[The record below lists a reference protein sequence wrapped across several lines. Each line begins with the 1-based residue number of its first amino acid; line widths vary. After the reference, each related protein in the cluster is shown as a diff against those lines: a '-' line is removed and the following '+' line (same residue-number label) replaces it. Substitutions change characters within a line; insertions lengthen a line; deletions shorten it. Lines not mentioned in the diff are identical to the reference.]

1 MELKNLKHIHF
12 TGIKGV
18 AMTSLALCA
27 QDNNITVTGTDT
39 DEIFVTDEVLK
50 ERNIKWDVGFGNN
63 NWIKK
68 PDLLITT
75 GAHGGFNN
83 TEVISAKENG
93 IPVISQAEALNL
105 FSKGKELISVC
116 GVGGKTTISSIVAA
130 IFQMNNINISYAI
143 GVGKIYPIG
152 YGGKYSEKSKYF
164 ICEADEFVVSPGVD
178 NRPKF
183 SILSPKIVVVTN
195 IEHDHPD
202 IYPSITDT
210 KNAYLNF
217 FNKLPK
223 DGLLIAYKDN
233 KNTMEIVEELKDV
246 PYITYGFS
254 EESDW
259 KITDVLIK
267 DGYQIVNIK
276 GPENNK
282 YSFKLLLPGRYNAL
296 NALAAFIVAKSAGI
310 EIEKIIHA
318 LENFIGTERRFQ
330 KVGVSKSGILV
341 YDDYAHHPN
350 EIKNVLE
357 AAKTFFP
364 GRRLISIFQPHTYSR
379 TKSLFQEFV
388 ESFKES
394 DIILLMDI
402 YSSAREKNDSTV
414 SSQKL
419 AEEISKNQKNV
430 YYTSDHKNTI
440 DWLKENAKE
449 NDLVITIGAG
459 NVFYLD
465 KEILKI

>member
-1 MELKNLKHIHF
+1 MELKNLKSIHF

-27 QDNNITVTGTDT
+27 QDLDISVTGTDT

-50 ERNIKWDVGFGNN
+50 ERKIKWEVGFGKN
-63 NWIKK
+63 NWDKK

-75 GAHGGFNN
+75 GAHQGFNN
-83 TEVISAKENG
+83 KEVVSAKENG
-93 IPVISQAEALNL
+93 IPVMSQAESLNL
-105 FSKGKELISVC
+105 FSQGKELISVC
-116 GVGGKTTISSIVAA
+116 GVGGKTTISSIIAA
-130 IFQMNNINISYAI
+130 IFQINNIDISYAI

-178 NRPKF
+178 DRPKF
-183 SILSPKIVVVTN
+183 SLLSPKIIIATN

-202 IYPSITDT
+202 IYPTIADT
-210 KNAYLNF
+210 KNAYLSF

-223 DGLLIAYKDN
+223 DGLLIAFKDN
-233 KNTMEIVEELKDV
+233 KNTMDVIEKLKDV
-246 PYITYGFS
+246 SYTTYGFS
-254 EESDW
+254 EGSEW
-259 KITDVLIK
+259 KITDISIE
-267 DGYQIVNIK
+267 DGYQTVRFK
-276 GPENNK
+276 DPANK
-282 YSFKLLLPGRYNAL
+282 EYSFKLHLPGKYNAL
-296 NALAAFIVAKSAGI
+296 NALAALIATKSAGI
-310 EIEKIIHA
+310 EIKQIIYA

-330 KVGVSKSGILV
+330 KIGVSKSGILV

-350 EIKNVLE
+350 EIKSVIE

-364 GRRLISIFQPHTYSR
+364 DRRIISVFQPHTYSR
-379 TKSLFQEFV
+379 TKSLFKEFT
-388 ESFKES
+388 ESFKDS
-394 DIILLMDI
+394 DVVLLMDI
-402 YSSAREKNDSTV
+402 YSSAREKMDLTV

-419 AEEISKNQKNV
+419 AEEISKDQENV
-430 YYTSDHKNTI
+430 YCTSNHKSTI
-440 DWLKENAKE
+440 DWLKQNAKE
-449 NDLVITIGAG
+449 NDLVITMGAG

>member
-27 QDNNITVTGTDT
+27 QDYGIKVTGTDT
-39 DEIFVTDEVLK
+39 DEIFITDEVLK
-50 ERNIKWDVGFGNN
+50 ERKIKWEVGFGNN
-63 NWIKK
+63 KWTQK

-83 TEVISAKENG
+83 KEVVSAKENG
-93 IPVISQAEALNL
+93 IPVMSQAEALNL

-116 GVGGKTTISSIVAA
+116 GVGGKTTTSSIIAA
-130 IFQMNNINISYAI
+130 IFEMNNVDISYAI

-183 SILSPKIVVVTN
+183 SLLSPKIVVATN

-223 DGLLIAYKDN
+223 DGLLIAFKDN
-233 KNTMEIVEELKDV
+233 KNTMDVVEKLIDV
-246 PYITYGFS
+246 SYITYGFS

-259 KITDVLIK
+259 KITDILIK
-267 DGYQIVNIK
+267 DSNQIVSFK
-276 GPENNK
+276 DPQGQK
-282 YSFKLLLPGRYNAL
+282 YSFKLQMPGEYNAL
-296 NALAAFIVAKSAGI
+296 NALAALIAAKNAGI
-310 EIEKIIHA
+310 ETNEIINA
-318 LENFIGTERRFQ
+318 LEKFEGTQRRFQ
-330 KVGVSKSGILV
+330 KIGVSKSGILV

-350 EIKNVLE
+350 EIKNVIE
-357 AAKTFFP
+357 AAKTFFS
-364 GRRLISIFQPHTYSR
+364 GRRVISIFQPHTYSR

-388 ESFKES
+388 KSFKES
-394 DIILLMDI
+394 DVVLLMDI
-402 YSSAREKNDSTV
+402 YSSAREKMDSTV

-430 YYTSDHKNTI
+430 YYTSNHKSTI

>member
-27 QDNNITVTGTDT
+27 QDINITVTGTDT
-39 DEIFVTDEVLK
+39 DEFFVTDEVLK
-50 ERNIKWDVGFGNN
+50 ERKIKWDVGFGNN
-63 NWIKK
+63 NWTQK

-83 TEVISAKENG
+83 KEVISAKENG
-93 IPVISQAEALNL
+93 IQVMSQAEALNL

-116 GVGGKTTISSIVAA
+116 GVGGKTTISSIIAA
-130 IFQMNNINISYAI
+130 IFQMNNIEISYAI

-183 SILSPKIVVVTN
+183 SLLSPKIVVVTN

-210 KNAYLNF
+210 KNAYFSF
-217 FNKLPK
+217 FNKLQK
-223 DGLLIAYKDN
+223 DGLLIAFKDN
-233 KNTMEIVEELKDV
+233 KNTMDVVEKLKSISF
-246 PYITYGFS
+246 ITYGFNEGS
-254 EESDW
+254 QW
-259 KITDVLIK
+259 KITDISIK
-267 DGYQIVNIK
+267 DSYQIVSFNDPK
-276 GPENNK
+276 NKK
-282 YSFKLLLPGRYNAL
+282 YSIKLQIPGKYNAL
-296 NALAAFIVAKSAGI
+296 NALAAFIAAKSAGI
-310 EIEKIIHA
+310 ETDKIIKV
-318 LENFIGTERRFQ
+318 LESFVGTQRRFQ
-330 KVGVSKSGILV
+330 RIGLSKSGILV

-350 EIKNVLE
+350 EIKNVIE

-364 GRRLISIFQPHTYSR
+364 GRRVISVFQPHTYSR
-379 TKSLFQEFV
+379 TKSLFQEFI

-394 DIILLMDI
+394 DVVLLMDI
-402 YSSAREKNDSTV
+402 YSSAREKMDSTV

-430 YYTSDHKNTI
+430 YYTSNHKSTI
-440 DWLKENAKE
+440 DWLKANTKE

>member
-1 MELKNLKHIHF
+1 MELKNLKSIHF

-27 QDNNITVTGTDT
+27 QDYGIAVTGTDT

-50 ERNIKWDVGFGNN
+50 ERKIKWEVGFGKN
-63 NWIKK
+63 NWIQK

-75 GAHGGFNN
+75 GAHEGFNN
-83 TEVISAKENG
+83 KEVISAKENG
-93 IPVISQAEALNL
+93 IPVMSQAEALNL
-105 FSKGKELISVC
+105 FSQGKELISVC
-116 GVGGKTTISSIVAA
+116 GVGGKTTVSSIIAA
-130 IFQMNNINISYAI
+130 IFQINNIDISYAI

-183 SILSPKIVVVTN
+183 SLLSPKIVVVTN

-202 IYPSITDT
+202 IYPTISDT

-217 FNKLPK
+217 FSKLAK
-223 DGLLIAYKDN
+223 DGLLIAFKDN
-233 KNTMEIVEELKDV
+233 KNTMDVVEKLKNIS
-246 PYITYGFS
+246 YITYGFS
-254 EESDW
+254 EGSQW
-259 KITDVLIK
+259 KIADILVK
-267 DGYQIVNIK
+267 DGYQAVSFK
-276 GPENNK
+276 DLDNNE
-282 YSFKLLLPGRYNAL
+282 YSFKLHLPGKYNAL
-296 NALAAFIVAKSAGI
+296 NALAAFIAAKSAGI
-310 EIEKIIHA
+310 EINKIIYA

-330 KVGVSKSGILV
+330 KIGVSKSGILV

-350 EIKNVLE
+350 EIKNVIE

-364 GRRLISIFQPHTYSR
+364 GKRVISIFQPHTYSR
-379 TKSLFQEFV
+379 TKSLFKDFT

-394 DIILLMDI
+394 DVVLLMDI
-402 YSSAREKNDSTV
+402 YSSAREKMDLTV

-419 AEEISKNQKNV
+419 VEEISKNQKNV
-430 YYTSDHKNTI
+430 YYTSDHKSTI
-440 DWLKENAKE
+440 GWLKQNVKE

-465 KEILKI
+465 EEILKI